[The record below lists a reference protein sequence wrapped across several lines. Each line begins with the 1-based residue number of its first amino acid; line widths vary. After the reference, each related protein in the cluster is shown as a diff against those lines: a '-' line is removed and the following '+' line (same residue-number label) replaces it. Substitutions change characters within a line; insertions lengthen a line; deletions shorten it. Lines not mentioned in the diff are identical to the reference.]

1 VREWVRGSNGDGE
14 EGGAMR
20 RFGVAFAAAV
30 ISALVLS
37 GCFTVGRNFVSTP
50 VKRIEKGVTTKAD
63 VKKEFG
69 EPFRTGLDDGYE
81 SWTYVYNRWTPFTQT
96 RSKDLYIV
104 FNKDGTV
111 RSYTFNSNL
120 D

>member
-1 VREWVRGSNGDGE
+1 MSRSN
-14 EGGAMR
+14 
-20 RFGVAFAAAV
+20 VPFAAAL
-30 ISALVLS
+30 IGVLTLGT

-81 SWTYVYNRWTPFTQT
+81 SWTYVYNRWTPISQT

>member
-1 VREWVRGSNGDGE
+1 MTISGFLRATVFV
-14 EGGAMR
+14 
-20 RFGVAFAAAV
+20 
-30 ISALVLS
+30 SALSVT
-37 GCFTVGRNFVSTP
+37 GCFTVGRNFTSTP
-50 VKRIEKGVTTKAD
+50 VKSIEKGVSTKAD
-63 VKKEFG
+63 VQKSFG
-69 EPFRTGLDDGYE
+69 DPFRTGLDDGYE
-81 SWTYVYNRWTPFTQT
+81 SWTYVYNRWMPFSMT

>member
-1 VREWVRGSNGDGE
+1 
-14 EGGAMR
+14 MR
-20 RFGVAFAAAV
+20 RRFAAAL
-30 ISALVLS
+30 ALAAVCAT
-37 GCFTVGRNFVSTP
+37 GCITAGRNFVSTP
-50 VKRIEKGVTTKAD
+50 VKRLEKGVTTKSD
-63 VKKEFG
+63 IKKEFG

-81 SWTYVYNRWTPFTQT
+81 SWTFLYNRWSPFTQT

-120 D
+120 GD